1 MLTLFIYSALD
12 GAVAKFML
20 VLFLKKKSE
29 FWRILSKEIQRW
41 HSQWKNGFNK
51 GKKLD
56 DIWKCFIF
64 EQTNFALR
72 KMRLFEWYSN
82 SVLFV
87 KVNIMMQVPSLRLV
101 PSQINWGEQ
110 TKLNKVNII
119 KIMEFIP
126 HHTKVTQKHS
136 LDASCAVCGDAAT
149 GHYYYG
155 GLSCFSCRTFF
166 RRCVFKTN
174 LNSCLKSQNCGIK
187 VETRSMCQYCRF
199 QKCLRIGMDPEQVTP
214 LEGKRHKREPGIPR

>member
-1 MLTLFIYSALD
+1 MFH
-12 GAVAKFML
+12 
-20 VLFLKKKSE
+20 
-29 FWRILSKEIQRW
+29 FW
-41 HSQWKNGFNK
+41 
-51 GKKLD
+51 
-56 DIWKCFIF
+56 
-64 EQTNFALR
+64 TNSLEMR

-126 HHTKVTQKHS
+126 HHAKVTQKHS

>member
-1 MLTLFIYSALD
+1 MMT
-12 GAVAKFML
+12 
-20 VLFLKKKSE
+20 E
-29 FWRILSKEIQRW
+29 NQ
-41 HSQWKNGFNK
+41 HQ
-51 GKKLD
+51 
-56 DIWKCFIF
+56 KCFIF
-64 EQTNFALR
+64 SRE
-72 KMRLFEWYSN
+72 MRLFEWFSN
-82 SVLFV
+82 SVVFV
-87 KVNIMMQVPSLRLV
+87 KVNIMMQVLSLRLV
-101 PSQINWGEQ
+101 PLLSQINWGEQ
-110 TKLNKVNII
+110 TKRNNKWTLS
-119 KIMEFIP
+119 KPIMEFIP
-126 HHTKVTQKHS
+126 HAKVPQKHS

-174 LNSCLKSQNCGIK
+174 LNSCLKNQNCQIK